1 MDTSLLSVQQL
12 HAEITESALPVLK
25 NISFDLSQ
33 GEILALVGESG
44 SGKSVTALSI
54 PRLLSPKEITYTSGS
69 VFFRNTNGKQINL
82 LQLTERE
89 LNQYRG
95 KDIGLV
101 FQEPMSSLN
110 PVMTCGMQVMEQILQ
125 HSKCSKTEAKE
136 KTIELFSQVE
146 LPDPEKII
154 DRYPHQLSGGQKQR
168 VMIAMAISC
177 EPALLIADE
186 PTTALD
192 VTVQK
197 SILELLNKI
206 RKNNGMALLF
216 ITHDLGIVEELADKV
231 AVMQQGEIKE
241 FNSAKSI
248 FKNPQHPYTKA
259 LLACRS
265 SSFKKGERLLTIE
278 NFLNQDQ
285 TGIVHH
291 STQNTTIFNFKNSDD
306 SPLISVKNLTVNF
319 EKKYWWNRK
328 KTTNTPVIKQISFDI
343 FKGETLGL
351 VGESGC
357 GKTTLGRTL
366 LKLQT
371 AESGSIFF
379 NDEDILNLSRSE
391 FNHYRKELQIVF
403 QDPYASLNPKMRI
416 GEILLEPLQLHRKEL
431 SKKQA
436 KETVTELLDKVGLP
450 KDAVN
455 RYPYAFSGGQRQ
467 RICIARALAVNPS
480 FIVWD
485 ESVSALDVSIQAQ
498 ILNLINDLKAEL
510 RFTSLFISHDL
521 SVIRYLCDRILVMK
535 KGSIVEQGDAKT
547 IWSNPQHSYTRELLD
562 AIPGRGFHKK

>member
-1 MDTSLLSVQQL
+1 MDTPLLSVQDL
-12 HAEITESALPVLK
+12 HAEIIENAHPVLK
-25 NISFDLSQ
+25 NISFDLYK

-54 PRLLSPKEITYTSGS
+54 PRLLSPKEIQYSSGS
-69 VFFRNTNGKQINL
+69 VFFRIAGGREINL
-82 LQLTERE
+82 LELTDRE
-89 LNQYRG
+89 MNQYRG
-95 KDIGLV
+95 KEIGMV

-110 PVMTCGMQVMEQILQ
+110 PLMTCGMQVMEQIRQ
-125 HSKCSKTEAKE
+125 HSNCKKAEAKQ
-136 KTIELFSQVE
+136 KTIELFKQVE
-146 LPDPEKII
+146 LPEPEKII

-177 EPALLIADE
+177 EPTLLIADE

-197 SILELLNKI
+197 SILQLLNKI

-216 ITHDLGIVEELADKV
+216 ITHDLGIVEEIADKV
-231 AVMQQGEIKE
+231 AVMQNGEIKE
-241 FNSAKSI
+241 LNSTKSL
-248 FKNPQHPYTKA
+248 FANPKHPYTKA

-265 SSFKKGERLLTIE
+265 SSFKKGEKLLTVDA
-278 NFLNQDQ
+278 FMNQEP
-285 TGIVHH
+285 TGNAYHQVSGATHF
-291 STQNTTIFNFKNSDD
+291 TYNEQEKT
-306 SPLISVKNLTVNF
+306 PLIRVENLTVSF
-319 EKKYWWNRK
+319 EKNNWWSNK
-328 KTTNTPVIKQISFDI
+328 KTISTPVVNKISFDI

-366 LKLQT
+366 LKLQK
-371 AESGSIFF
+371 AQAGSIFY
-379 NDEDILNLSRSE
+379 NGEDILKRSGNQ
-391 FNHYRKELQIVF
+391 FNPYRKELQIVF

-416 GEILLEPLQLHRKEL
+416 GDILLEPLQLHRKEL

-436 KETVTELLDKVGLP
+436 KETVINLLEKVGLP
-450 KDAVN
+450 KHAIN
-455 RYPYAFSGGQRQ
+455 RYSYAFSGGQRQ

-498 ILNLINDLKAEL
+498 ILNLINELKAEFE
-510 RFTSLFISHDL
+510 FTSLFISHDL
-521 SVIRYLCDRILVMK
+521 SVVKYLCDRILIMK
-535 KGSIVEQGDAKT
+535 KGEIVEQGEADK
-547 IWSNPQHSYTRELLD
+547 IWNNPQHAYTQELLN
-562 AIPGRGFHKK
+562 AIPGISTS